1 MTDALYICSLVISAK
16 CNMYAGLSMTFVF
29 DGTITKIIIGSTL
42 EKNHVCNTYLNT
54 YTTLIW
60 TLLQVKVAMV
70 FWMTPPLSLLIK
82 LIPKILTNGNTT
94 GDIPLKQWHLNVW
107 ILRMIDSCS
116 FVLLIYLVLFIAM
129 AACIRKNQFGYWLW
143 EWR

>member
-1 MTDALYICSLVISAK
+1 MIDALYICSLVISAK

-42 EKNHVCNTYLNT
+42 ENNHVCNTYLNT
-54 YTTLIW
+54 S
-60 TLLQVKVAMV
+60 QVRVAMV

-94 GDIPLKQWHLNVW
+94 GDIPLKQWHLNV
-107 ILRMIDSCS
+107 
-116 FVLLIYLVLFIAM
+116 
-129 AACIRKNQFGYWLW
+129 
-143 EWR
+143 